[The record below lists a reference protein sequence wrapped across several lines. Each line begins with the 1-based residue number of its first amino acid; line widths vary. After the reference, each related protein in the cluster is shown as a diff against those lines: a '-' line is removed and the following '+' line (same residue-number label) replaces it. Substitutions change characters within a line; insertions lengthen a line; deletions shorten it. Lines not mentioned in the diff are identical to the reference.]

1 MIGLG
6 MLDYTRSK
14 DLIVIMSFLLQAIG
28 GIGNGMSIPSTM
40 ALLSSYKEERAL
52 YIGYFELVAGLGALV
67 GPLLGSS
74 LYGAMG
80 YKGPFLGLGIL
91 YLVPILIFAPRV
103 TNLETKM
110 MLI

>member
-6 MLDYTRSK
+6 LLDYTRSK
-14 DLIVIMSFLLQAIG
+14 DLIVVYSFILQAIG
-28 GIGNGMSIPSTM
+28 GIGNGISIPSTM
-40 ALLSSYKEERAL
+40 ALLSSFKEERAL

-74 LYGAMG
+74 LYGAIG
-80 YKGPFLGLGIL
+80 YKGPFLGLGVL

-103 TNLETKM
+103 TQLEAKM